1 MAKVQIFNFDELS
14 SDGKAAQRMAKAFTR
29 AGANV
34 VQTESDGRIKRTLSV
49 SYKELAFTFADG
61 QQITLQIKKTGD
73 VGTVKLNG
81 KAVPI
86 KNQDDQNKAVAELV
100 QLMEANRAKFQAALA
115 KKKAALPK
123 GIKTAAPKM
132 QEVLTA
138 RVAELDTQI
147 DEKKASIASLEQQL
161 AA

>member
-1 MAKVQIFNFDELS
+1 MAQQIFNFDELS
-14 SDGKAAQRMAKAFTR
+14 ADGKAVQRMAKAFTR

-34 VQTESDGRIKRTLSV
+34 VQSECDGRIKRTLSV

-61 QQITLQIKKTGD
+61 QQIVLQIKKTGD

-86 KNQDDQNKAVAELV
+86 KNQDDQSKAVAELV
-100 QLMEANRAKFQAALA
+100 KLMEAGRDKFQAALA
-115 KKKAALPK
+115 KKKVALPK

-138 RVAELDTQI
+138 RVAELDGQI
-147 DEKKASIASLEQQL
+147 EAKKASIASLEQQL